1 MLLGPGHHPLRRY
14 LFGQRPRTCVVRQD
28 FAGPFGAERGQQLVK
43 ANSAMTVGIFV
54 GAVAERNH
62 PVGYAREIRLL
73 TFKTAEQRLRVVG
86 DIALPVGGRANQ
98 EGAATPKD
106 ADVEAV
112 HRPDRRLMASHLQR
126 LLHLLGHHL
135 GRAGH
140 GTHQDRDVAAH
151 VCVPTQALLYV
162 RLRKYNAFTVSRKR
176 DIVHVEVNE
185 TAETSAAAISA
196 GADPGSQSDYL
207 RLLGERVRQMRARR
221 GMTRKIL
228 ARDSGVSE
236 RYLAQLESGRG
247 NVSIL
252 LLRQIA
258 QALDT
263 PLQALVLDGP
273 EPPVDLVHTTE
284 FLRRLPATELIEAR
298 RLLVEHFGGVDL
310 HARRGRIALVGLR
323 GAGKSTLGAMLADR
337 LEAPFLELDRLIEQ
351 ESGVS
356 LSVIFD
362 LYGQSGFRRLE
373 RRVLDQV
380 IERYPRFVLATGGS
394 LVSEP
399 ATFERLLTMCFT
411 VWLRA
416 TPEEHMQRVIA
427 QGDMR
432 PMADNRESMSD
443 LRRILDVREPLY
455 RKADA
460 TINTSCSSVEEKLE
474 ALTHELLT

>member
-1 MLLGPGHHPLRRY
+1 
-14 LFGQRPRTCVVRQD
+14 
-28 FAGPFGAERGQQLVK
+28 
-43 ANSAMTVGIFV
+43 
-54 GAVAERNH
+54 
-62 PVGYAREIRLL
+62 
-73 TFKTAEQRLRVVG
+73 
-86 DIALPVGGRANQ
+86 
-98 EGAATPKD
+98 
-106 ADVEAV
+106 
-112 HRPDRRLMASHLQR
+112 
-126 LLHLLGHHL
+126 
-135 GRAGH
+135 
-140 GTHQDRDVAAH
+140 
-151 VCVPTQALLYV
+151 
-162 RLRKYNAFTVSRKR
+162 VSQKR
-176 DIVHVEVNE
+176 DIVHVVENE
-185 TAETSAAAISA
+185 TAESSAAAISA
-196 GADPGSQSDYL
+196 GAGPGCESDYL
-207 RLLGERVRQMRARR
+207 RLLGERVREMRARR

-228 ARDSGVSE
+228 AHDSGVSE
-236 RYLAQLESGRG
+236 RYLAQLESGQG
-247 NVSIL
+247 NISIL

-273 EPPVDLVHTTE
+273 EPPVDLLHTTE
-284 FLRRLPATELIEAR
+284 FLRRLPAAELVEAR

-310 HARRGRIALVGLR
+310 DARRGRIALVGLR
-323 GAGKSTLGAMLADR
+323 GAGKSTLGAILADR

-356 LSVIFD
+356 LSVLFD

-416 TPEEHMQRVIA
+416 TPEQHMQRVIA

-460 TINTSCSSVEEKLE
+460 TIDTSGGPVEETAEKL
-474 ALTHELLT
+474 AQACSLGRQP

>member
-1 MLLGPGHHPLRRY
+1 
-14 LFGQRPRTCVVRQD
+14 
-28 FAGPFGAERGQQLVK
+28 
-43 ANSAMTVGIFV
+43 
-54 GAVAERNH
+54 
-62 PVGYAREIRLL
+62 
-73 TFKTAEQRLRVVG
+73 
-86 DIALPVGGRANQ
+86 
-98 EGAATPKD
+98 
-106 ADVEAV
+106 
-112 HRPDRRLMASHLQR
+112 
-126 LLHLLGHHL
+126 
-135 GRAGH
+135 
-140 GTHQDRDVAAH
+140 
-151 VCVPTQALLYV
+151 
-162 RLRKYNAFTVSRKR
+162 VSRKR
-176 DIVHVEVNE
+176 DIVHVEENE
-185 TAETSAAAISA
+185 TAESSAAAISA
-196 GADPGSQSDYL
+196 SADPGSESDYL
-207 RLLGERVRQMRARR
+207 RLLGERVRETRARR

-236 RYLAQLESGRG
+236 RYLAQLETGQG

-284 FLRRLPATELIEAR
+284 FLRRLPATELVEAR
-298 RLLVEHFGGVDL
+298 RVLVEHFGGVDL
-310 HARRGRIALVGLR
+310 EARRGRIALIGLR

-337 LEAPFLELDRLIEQ
+337 LEMPFLELDRLIEQ

-373 RRVLDQV
+373 RRVLDQI

-432 PMADNRESMSD
+432 PMADSRESMSD

-460 TINTSCSSVEEKLE
+460 TINTSGGTVKESM
-474 ALTHELLT
+474 ELLTLAVQDG

>member
-1 MLLGPGHHPLRRY
+1 L
-14 LFGQRPRTCVVRQD
+14 
-28 FAGPFGAERGQQLVK
+28 
-43 ANSAMTVGIFV
+43 
-54 GAVAERNH
+54 
-62 PVGYAREIRLL
+62 LL
-73 TFKTAEQRLRVVG
+73 T
-86 DIALPVGGRANQ
+86 LP
-98 EGAATPKD
+98 
-106 ADVEAV
+106 
-112 HRPDRRLMASHLQR
+112 
-126 LLHLLGHHL
+126 
-135 GRAGH
+135 
-140 GTHQDRDVAAH
+140 
-151 VCVPTQALLYV
+151 LLYV
-162 RLRKYNAFTVSRKR
+162 EQRKYNASTVNRKR
-176 DIVHVEVNE
+176 DIVHVEENA
-185 TAETSAAAISA
+185 TAGSLSSEGPISPAADF
-196 GADPGSQSDYL
+196 GPEPNYL
-207 RLLGERVRQMRARR
+207 RLLGERVRETRARR

-236 RYLAQLESGRG
+236 RYLAQLETGQG

-263 PLQALVLDGP
+263 PVQALVLDGP

-284 FLRRLPATELIEAR
+284 FLRRLPAMELVEAR

-310 HARRGRIALVGLR
+310 DARRGRIALIGLR

-337 LEAPFLELDRLIEQ
+337 IEAPFLELDRLIEQ

-416 TPEEHMQRVIA
+416 TPEEHMERVIA

-443 LRRILDVREPLY
+443 LQRILDVREPLY

-460 TINTSCSSVEEKLE
+460 TIDTGGCSVEESLQKLE
-474 ALTHELLT
+474 QATEN

>member
-1 MLLGPGHHPLRRY
+1 M
-14 LFGQRPRTCVVRQD
+14 
-28 FAGPFGAERGQQLVK
+28 
-43 ANSAMTVGIFV
+43 
-54 GAVAERNH
+54 
-62 PVGYAREIRLL
+62 
-73 TFKTAEQRLRVVG
+73 
-86 DIALPVGGRANQ
+86 
-98 EGAATPKD
+98 
-106 ADVEAV
+106 
-112 HRPDRRLMASHLQR
+112 
-126 LLHLLGHHL
+126 
-135 GRAGH
+135 
-140 GTHQDRDVAAH
+140 
-151 VCVPTQALLYV
+151 
-162 RLRKYNAFTVSRKR
+162 
-176 DIVHVEVNE
+176 HVEVNG
-185 TAETSAAAISA
+185 TAETPAAAISA

-207 RLLGERVRQMRARR
+207 RLLGERVREMRARR

-228 ARDSGVSE
+228 ARDSAVSE
-236 RYLAQLESGRG
+236 RYLAQLESGQG
-247 NVSIL
+247 NISIL

-284 FLRRLPATELIEAR
+284 FLRRLPAAELVEAR

-310 HARRGRIALVGLR
+310 DARRGRLALVGLR

-460 TINTSCSSVEEKLE
+460 SIDTSGCSVEESVERLIQ
-474 ALTHELLT
+474 ACSSSREL

>member
-1 MLLGPGHHPLRRY
+1 M
-14 LFGQRPRTCVVRQD
+14 
-28 FAGPFGAERGQQLVK
+28 
-43 ANSAMTVGIFV
+43 
-54 GAVAERNH
+54 
-62 PVGYAREIRLL
+62 
-73 TFKTAEQRLRVVG
+73 
-86 DIALPVGGRANQ
+86 
-98 EGAATPKD
+98 
-106 ADVEAV
+106 AD
-112 HRPDRRLMASHLQR
+112 
-126 LLHLLGHHL
+126 
-135 GRAGH
+135 
-140 GTHQDRDVAAH
+140 
-151 VCVPTQALLYV
+151 
-162 RLRKYNAFTVSRKR
+162 N
-176 DIVHVEVNE
+176 
-185 TAETSAAAISA
+185 SAAAISVN
-196 GADPGSQSDYL
+196 ADPGSESDYL
-207 RLLGERVRQMRARR
+207 SLLGERVRETRARR

-236 RYLAQLESGRG
+236 RYLAQLETGQG

-284 FLRRLPATELIEAR
+284 FLRRLPATELVEAR

-310 HARRGRIALVGLR
+310 DARRGRIALIGLR

-460 TINTSCSSVEEKLE
+460 TIDTSDCAAEQSVAMLE
-474 ALTHELLT
+474 QAIRQS

>member
-1 MLLGPGHHPLRRY
+1 
-14 LFGQRPRTCVVRQD
+14 
-28 FAGPFGAERGQQLVK
+28 
-43 ANSAMTVGIFV
+43 
-54 GAVAERNH
+54 
-62 PVGYAREIRLL
+62 
-73 TFKTAEQRLRVVG
+73 
-86 DIALPVGGRANQ
+86 
-98 EGAATPKD
+98 
-106 ADVEAV
+106 
-112 HRPDRRLMASHLQR
+112 
-126 LLHLLGHHL
+126 
-135 GRAGH
+135 
-140 GTHQDRDVAAH
+140 
-151 VCVPTQALLYV
+151 
-162 RLRKYNAFTVSRKR
+162 
-176 DIVHVEVNE
+176 VHVEEAE
-185 TAETSAAAISA
+185 TAENSAAAISA
-196 GADPGSQSDYL
+196 SADPGSESDYL
-207 RLLGERVRQMRARR
+207 KLLGERVRETRARR

-236 RYLAQLESGRG
+236 RYLAQLETGQG

-284 FLRRLPATELIEAR
+284 FLRRLPATELLEAR
-298 RLLVEHFGGVDL
+298 RLLVEHFSGVDL
-310 HARRGRIALVGLR
+310 YTRRGRIALIGLR
-323 GAGKSTLGAMLADR
+323 GAGKSTLGVMLADR
-337 LEAPFLELDRLIEQ
+337 IEAPFLELDRLIEQ

-373 RRVLDQV
+373 RRVLDHV

-411 VWLRA
+411 VWLWA

-460 TINTSCSSVEEKLE
+460 TINTSCSSVEESLE

>member
-1 MLLGPGHHPLRRY
+1 VRPHP
-14 LFGQRPRTCVVRQD
+14 
-28 FAGPFGAERGQQLVK
+28 K
-43 ANSAMTVGIFV
+43 
-54 GAVAERNH
+54 
-62 PVGYAREIRLL
+62 
-73 TFKTAEQRLRVVG
+73 
-86 DIALPVGGRANQ
+86 
-98 EGAATPKD
+98 
-106 ADVEAV
+106 
-112 HRPDRRLMASHLQR
+112 
-126 LLHLLGHHL
+126 
-135 GRAGH
+135 
-140 GTHQDRDVAAH
+140 
-151 VCVPTQALLYV
+151 ALLYV
-162 RLRKYNAFTVSRKR
+162 RLRKYNASTVSRKR
-176 DIVHVEVNE
+176 DIVHVEENE
-185 TAETSAAAISA
+185 TAENSAAAISA
-196 GADPGSQSDYL
+196 GADPDSESDYL
-207 RLLGERVRQMRARR
+207 KLLGERVRETRARR

-236 RYLAQLESGRG
+236 RYLAQLETGQG

-284 FLRRLPATELIEAR
+284 FLRRLPATELIAAR

-310 HARRGRIALVGLR
+310 EARRGRIALIGLR

-337 LEAPFLELDRLIEQ
+337 LEMPFLELDRLIEQ

-460 TINTSCSSVEEKLE
+460 TINTSCSSVEESLE